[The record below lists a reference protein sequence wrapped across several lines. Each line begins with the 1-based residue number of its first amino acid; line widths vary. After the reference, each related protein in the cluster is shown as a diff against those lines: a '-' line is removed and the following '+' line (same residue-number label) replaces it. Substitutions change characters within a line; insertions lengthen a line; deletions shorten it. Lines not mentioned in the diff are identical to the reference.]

1 MSSGPEPVKI
11 TFVPGFTMARSRRSL
26 ADALREIR
34 EQGLTVAL
42 VPTMGYL
49 HEGHLSL
56 VDVARRHADVVAMS
70 IFVNPMQFGEGEDLD
85 RYPRDMER
93 DVKLAM
99 ERGVGLVFAP
109 PREEMY
115 PGGEPVVTV
124 DPGALAERLCG
135 TYRPGHFHGV
145 VTVVA
150 KLFGLMRPDV
160 AVFGRKDYQQAVLV
174 RRMVRDLN
182 LPVEV
187 QVGPLVR
194 EPDGLAMSS
203 RNAYLSDDERAQ
215 AVGLFEAL
223 EAADAAF
230 RAGEGRPEVLLD
242 RARSVL
248 ASHPL
253 VRPQYLELV
262 DPETL
267 EPLAEA
273 REGAVLAAAAHLGS
287 TRIIDNLI
295 LGAGRTDPRARPD
308 SDASGRGGGE

>member
-1 MSSGPEPVKI
+1 MSSGSQPIKI
-11 TFVPGFTMARSRRSL
+11 TFRPGFTVARSLRSL
-26 ADALREIR
+26 EKALEEIQARELR
-34 EQGLTVAL
+34 LAL

-56 VDVARRHADVVAMS
+56 VDVARQHADVVALS
-70 IFVNPMQFGEGEDLD
+70 IFVNPLQFGEGEDLD

-124 DPGALAERLCG
+124 DPGSLATRLCG
-135 TYRPGHFHGV
+135 QYRPGHFHGV

-150 KLFGLMRPDV
+150 KLFGLLRPQV
-160 AVFGRKDYQQAVLV
+160 AVFGRKDYQQAVLI
-174 RRMVRDLN
+174 RRMVQDLN
-182 LPVEV
+182 LPVEI

-203 RNAYLSDDERAQ
+203 RNAYLSAQERAQ
-215 AVGLFEAL
+215 AVGLHQAL
-223 EAADAAF
+223 KAADAAF
-230 RAGEGRPEVLLD
+230 RQGEGRPEQLLD
-242 RARSVL
+242 RARAVL
-248 ASHPL
+248 DAHPL
-253 VRPQYLELV
+253 LRPQYLELV

-267 EPLAEA
+267 EPLEEA
-273 REGAVLAAAAHLGS
+273 REGSVLAVAAHCGS
-287 TRIIDNLI
+287 TRLIDNLI
-295 LGAGRTDPRARPD
+295 LGAAR
-308 SDASGRGGGE
+308 SEGGEG

>member
-1 MSSGPEPVKI
+1 MSSGSQPIKI
-11 TFVPGFTMARSRRSL
+11 TFRPGFTVARSLRSL
-26 ADALREIR
+26 EKALEEVQARELR
-34 EQGLTVAL
+34 LAL

-56 VDVARRHADVVAMS
+56 VDVARQHADVVALS
-70 IFVNPMQFGEGEDLD
+70 IFVNPLQFGEGEDLD

-124 DPGALAERLCG
+124 DPGSLATRLCG
-135 TYRPGHFHGV
+135 QYRPGHFHGV

-150 KLFGLMRPDV
+150 KLFGLLRPQV
-160 AVFGRKDYQQAVLV
+160 AVFGRKDYQQAVLI
-174 RRMVRDLN
+174 RRMVQDLN
-182 LPVEV
+182 LPVEI

-203 RNAYLSDDERAQ
+203 RNAYLSDEEREE
-215 AVGLFEAL
+215 AVGLFQAL

-230 RAGEGRPEVLLD
+230 RAGEGSPEVLLD

-253 VRPQYLELV
+253 VQLQYLELV
-262 DPETL
+262 DAETL

-287 TRIIDNLI
+287 TRIIDNVI
-295 LGAGRTDPRARPD
+295 LGAVGTDPRTRPD
-308 SDASGRGGGE
+308 PEASEQGGGT